1 LDVTRYALTRLLSAL
16 PVLLL
21 VSILSFA
28 VVWIVPGD
36 VAAEMA
42 GPTATAE
49 ELSRLRERL
58 GLTRPWHEQLTGWYA
73 ALLQG
78 DLGESILLRQGVAS
92 AILERLPV
100 TLSLTALALLIA
112 FIAGTALGV
121 LAAIRAGRAA
131 DRAAMGAALVGF
143 SVPDFWLGL
152 VLVYLF
158 AVTLGWLPT
167 GGYVPFVESPI
178 GWARSMAL
186 PAATLAL
193 SQMGLFARMA
203 RAAMLE
209 VLRQDYIRTA
219 RAKGLPGWIVVGKH
233 ALRNALIPVVT
244 AAGIALGVLLGGAV
258 VIESVFSLPG
268 VGRLIVGAI
277 QRRDY
282 PVIQGGLLLTAT
294 IFVLVNL
301 AVDLLY
307 AALDPRI
314 RHGRR

>member
-1 LDVTRYALTRLLSAL
+1 MLKYAARRILAAL

-21 VSILSFA
+21 VSLMSFA
-28 VVWIVPGD
+28 IVWIVPGD

-58 GLTRPWHEQLTGWYA
+58 GLNKPWHEQLVGWYW
-73 ALLQG
+73 ALAQG
-78 DLGESILLRQGVAS
+78 DLGESILLRQGVGA
-92 AILERLPV
+92 AIVERLPV
-100 TLSLTALALLIA
+100 TLSLTFLALGIA
-112 FIAGTALGV
+112 LTAGTALGV
-121 LAAIRAGRAA
+121 LAAVQAGRGA
-131 DRAAMGAALVGF
+131 DRAAMGAALIGF
-143 SVPDFWLGL
+143 SVPEFWLGL
-152 VLVYLF
+152 VFVYVF
-158 AVTLGWLPT
+158 AVQLAWLPT
-167 GGYVPFVESPI
+167 GGFVPFTQDPL
-178 GWARSMAL
+178 GWARGMIL
-186 PAATLAL
+186 PATTLAL
-193 SQMGLFARMA
+193 AQIGLFARMT

-209 VLRQDYIRTA
+209 VLRQDYVRTA
-219 RAKGLPGWIVVGKH
+219 RAKGMPGWIVIGKH

-244 AAGIALGVLLGGAV
+244 VAGIACGVLLGGTV

-294 IFVLVNL
+294 IFVVVNL

-307 AALDPRI
+307 AWLDPRI
-314 RHGRR
+314 RHGR

>member
-1 LDVTRYALTRLLSAL
+1 MLRYAAGRLLSAL
-16 PVLLL
+16 PVLLI
-21 VSILSFA
+21 VSALSFGI
-28 VVWIVPGD
+28 VWIVPGD

-49 ELSRLRERL
+49 ELGRLRERL
-58 GLTRPWHEQLTGWYA
+58 GLTRPWHEQLLGWYG
-73 ALLQG
+73 ALLRG
-78 DLGESILLRQGVAS
+78 DLGESILLRQGVAA
-92 AILERLPV
+92 AIIERLPV
-100 TLSLTALALLIA
+100 TLSLTFLALGIA
-112 FIAGTALGV
+112 LVAGTALGV
-121 LAAIRAGRAA
+121 LAAVRAGRAA
-131 DRAAMGAALVGF
+131 DRAAMSVALVGF

-158 AVTLGWLPT
+158 AVVLGWLPS
-167 GGYVPFVESPI
+167 GGYVPFAEDPL
-178 GWARSMAL
+178 GWARSMVL

-193 SQMGLFARMA
+193 SQIGLFARMT

-209 VLRQDYIRTA
+209 VLRQDYVRTA
-219 RAKGLPGWIVVGKH
+219 RAKGMPRWVVIGRH

-244 AAGIALGVLLGGAV
+244 VAGIACGVLLGGAV

-294 IFVLVNL
+294 IFVMVNL

-314 RHGRR
+314 RHGHR

>member
-1 LDVTRYALTRLLSAL
+1 MTRYALTRLLSAL

-21 VSILSFA
+21 VSLLSFA
-28 VVWIVPGD
+28 IVWIVPGD

-49 ELSRLRERL
+49 ELARLRERL
-58 GLTRPWHEQLTGWYA
+58 GLTRPWHEQLVGWYG
-73 ALLQG
+73 ALIQG
-78 DLGESILLRQGVAS
+78 DLGESILLRQGVAG

-100 TLSLTALALLIA
+100 TLSLTFLALAIA
-112 FIAGTALGV
+112 FVAGTALGV
-121 LAAIRAGRAA
+121 LAAVRAGRAA

-167 GGYVPFVESPI
+167 GGYVPFTEDPA
-178 GWARSMAL
+178 GWVRSMAL

-193 SQMGLFARMA
+193 SQMGLFARMG

-219 RAKGLPGWIVVGKH
+219 RAKGMPGWIVVGKH

-244 AAGIALGVLLGGAV
+244 VAGVALGVLLGGAV

-294 IFVLVNL
+294 IFVVVNL

>member
-1 LDVTRYALTRLLSAL
+1 
-16 PVLLL
+16 
-21 VSILSFA
+21 
-28 VVWIVPGD
+28 VV
-36 VAAEMA
+36 
-42 GPTATAE
+42 
-49 ELSRLRERL
+49 
-58 GLTRPWHEQLTGWYA
+58 
-73 ALLQG
+73 
-78 DLGESILLRQGVAS
+78 
-92 AILERLPV
+92 
-100 TLSLTALALLIA
+100 
-112 FIAGTALGV
+112 
-121 LAAIRAGRAA
+121 
-131 DRAAMGAALVGF
+131 
-143 SVPDFWLGL
+143 
-152 VLVYLF
+152 
-158 AVTLGWLPT
+158 LGWLPS
-167 GGYVPFVESPI
+167 GGYVPFSEDPL

-186 PAATLAL
+186 PAGTLAL
-193 SQMGLFARMA
+193 AQMGLFARMT

-219 RAKGLPGWIVVGKH
+219 RAKGTPGWIVVGKH

-244 AAGIALGVLLGGAV
+244 VAGIATGVLLGGAV

-307 AALDPRI
+307 AALDPRL

>member
-1 LDVTRYALTRLLSAL
+1 VLRYAAGRVLSAL

-21 VSILSFA
+21 VSLLSFGI
-28 VVWIVPGD
+28 VWIVPGD

-49 ELSRLRERL
+49 ELQRLRERL
-58 GLTRPWHEQLTGWYA
+58 GLTRPFWEQLTGWYG
-73 ALLQG
+73 ALLRG

-92 AILERLPV
+92 AIIERLPV
-100 TLSLTALALLIA
+100 TLSLTFTALAIA
-112 FIAGTALGV
+112 FVTGTALGV
-121 LAAIRAGRAA
+121 LAAVRSGKGA

-152 VLVYLF
+152 VFVYLF
-158 AVTLGWLPT
+158 AVVLGWLPS
-167 GGYVPFVESPI
+167 GGYVPFAEDPL
-178 GWARSMAL
+178 GWARSMVL
-186 PAATLAL
+186 PAGTLAL
-193 SQMGLFARMA
+193 AQMGLFARMA

-219 RAKGLPGWIVVGKH
+219 RAKGMPGWIVVGKH

-244 AAGIALGVLLGGAV
+244 VAGIATGVLLGGAV

>member
-1 LDVTRYALTRLLSAL
+1 MLKYAGGRLLAAL
-16 PVLLL
+16 PVLLI
-21 VSILSFA
+21 VSLLSFGI
-28 VVWIVPGD
+28 VWIVPGD

-49 ELSRLRERL
+49 ELARLRERL
-58 GLTRPWHEQLTGWYA
+58 GLTRPWHEQLLGWYG

-78 DLGESILLRQGVAS
+78 DLGESILLRQGVTS

-100 TLSLTALALLIA
+100 TLSLTFTALAIA
-112 FIAGTALGV
+112 FVIGTALGV
-121 LAAIRAGRAA
+121 LAAIRAGKAA
-131 DRAAMGAALVGF
+131 DRAAMGTALIGF
-143 SVPDFWLGL
+143 SLPDFWLGL
-152 VLVYLF
+152 VFVYVF
-158 AVTLGWLPT
+158 AVLLGWLPT
-167 GGYVPFVESPI
+167 GGYVPFTQDPL
-178 GWARSMAL
+178 GWARSMLL
-186 PAATLAL
+186 PAVTLAL
-193 SQMGLFARMA
+193 SQMGLFARMT

-209 VLRQDYIRTA
+209 VLRQDYVRTA
-219 RAKGLPGWIVVGKH
+219 RAKGMPGWVVVGKH

-244 AAGIALGVLLGGAV
+244 VAGIAAGVLLGGAV

-301 AVDLLY
+301 IVDLLY

>member
-1 LDVTRYALTRLLSAL
+1 VWRYAARRLLAAL

-21 VSILSFA
+21 VSVLSFGI
-28 VVWIVPGD
+28 VWIVPGD
-36 VAAEMA
+36 VASEMA

-49 ELSRLRERL
+49 ELARLRERL
-58 GLTRPWHEQLTGWYA
+58 GLTRPWHEQLLGWYG

-78 DLGESILLRQGVAS
+78 DLGESILLRQGVAA
-92 AILERLPV
+92 AIVERLPV
-100 TLSLTALALLIA
+100 TLGLTFVALLIA
-112 FIAGTALGV
+112 MVCGTALGV
-121 LAAIRAGRAA
+121 LAALRAGRTA
-131 DRAAMGAALVGF
+131 DRVAMGTALIGF

-152 VLVYLF
+152 VFVYLF

-167 GGYVPFVESPI
+167 GGYVAFAEDPL
-178 GWARSMAL
+178 GWARSMVL
-186 PAATLAL
+186 PAGTLAL
-193 SQMGLFARMA
+193 AQMGLFARMT
-203 RAAMLE
+203 RASMLE
-209 VLRQDYIRTA
+209 VLRQDYVRTA
-219 RAKGLPGWIVVGKH
+219 RAKGMPGWIVIGKH

-244 AAGIALGVLLGGAV
+244 VAGIACGVLLGGAV

-301 AVDLLY
+301 LVDLLY

-314 RHGRR
+314 RHGGR

>member
-1 LDVTRYALTRLLSAL
+1 MLQYAAGRLLTAL
-16 PVLLL
+16 PVLFI
-21 VSILSFA
+21 VSLLSFGI
-28 VVWIVPGD
+28 VWIVPGD

-49 ELSRLRERL
+49 EVARLRERL
-58 GLTRPWHEQLTGWYA
+58 GLTKPWHEQLLGWYG

-78 DLGESILLRQGVAS
+78 DLGESILLRQGVGA
-92 AILERLPV
+92 AIVERLPV
-100 TLSLTALALLIA
+100 TLSLTFTALGIALVC
-112 FIAGTALGV
+112 GTALGV
-121 LAAIRAGRAA
+121 LAAVRAGKLA
-131 DRAAMGAALVGF
+131 DRTAMGTALIGF
-143 SVPDFWLGL
+143 SLPDFWLGL
-152 VLVYLF
+152 VFVYLF
-158 AVTLGWLPT
+158 AVVLGWLPT
-167 GGYVPFVESPI
+167 GGYVAFTDDPL
-178 GWARSMAL
+178 GWARSML
-186 PAATLAL
+186 MPAATLAL
-193 SQMGLFARMA
+193 AQMGLFARMT

-209 VLRQDYIRTA
+209 VLRQDYVRTA
-219 RAKGLPGWIVVGKH
+219 RAKGMPGWIVVGKH

-244 AAGIALGVLLGGAV
+244 VAGIACGVLLGGAV

>member
-1 LDVTRYALTRLLSAL
+1 VIRYAAGRLLTAL

-21 VSILSFA
+21 VSALSFGI
-28 VVWIVPGD
+28 VWIVPGD

-49 ELSRLRERL
+49 ELARLRERL
-58 GLTRPWHEQLTGWYA
+58 GLTRPWHEQLVGWYG
-73 ALLQG
+73 ALLRG
-78 DLGESILLRQGVAS
+78 DLGESILLRQGVGA
-92 AILERLPV
+92 AIVERLPV
-100 TLSLTALALLIA
+100 TLSLTFLALAIA
-112 FIAGTALGV
+112 FVCGTALGV
-121 LAAIRAGRAA
+121 LAAVKAGRAA

-143 SVPDFWLGL
+143 SLPDFWLGL
-152 VLVYLF
+152 VFVYLF
-158 AVTLGWLPT
+158 AVVLGWLPT
-167 GGYVPFVESPI
+167 GGYVPFGEDPL
-178 GWARSMAL
+178 GWARSMIL
-186 PAATLAL
+186 PAGTLAL
-193 SQMGLFARMA
+193 AQMGLFARMA
-203 RAAMLE
+203 RATMLE

-219 RAKGLPGWIVVGKH
+219 RAKGMPGWIVIGKH

-244 AAGIALGVLLGGAV
+244 VAGIACGVLLGGAV

-301 AVDLLY
+301 LVDLLY

>member
-1 LDVTRYALTRLLSAL
+1 MLKYAAGRLLTAL
-16 PVLLL
+16 PVLLI
-21 VSILSFA
+21 VSLLSFGI
-28 VVWIVPGD
+28 VWIVPGD

-49 ELSRLRERL
+49 ELARLRERL
-58 GLTRPWHEQLTGWYA
+58 GLTKPWHEQLVGWYG

-78 DLGESILLRQGVAS
+78 DLGESILLRQGVGA
-92 AILERLPV
+92 AIVERLPV
-100 TLSLTALALLIA
+100 TLSLTFTALAIA
-112 FIAGTALGV
+112 FVCGTALGV
-121 LAAIRAGRAA
+121 LAAIRAGKAA

-143 SVPDFWLGL
+143 SIPDFWLGL
-152 VLVYLF
+152 VFVYVF
-158 AVTLGWLPT
+158 AVLLGWLPT
-167 GGYVPFVESPI
+167 GGYVPFSQDPA
-178 GWARSMAL
+178 GWARSMLL
-186 PAATLAL
+186 PAGTLAL
-193 SQMGLFARMA
+193 SQMGLFARMT

-209 VLRQDYIRTA
+209 VLRQDYVRTA
-219 RAKGLPGWIVVGKH
+219 RAKGMPGWIVVGKH

-244 AAGIALGVLLGGAV
+244 VAGIAAGVLLGGAV

-301 AVDLLY
+301 LVDLLY
-307 AALDPRI
+307 ATLDPRI

>member
-1 LDVTRYALTRLLSAL
+1 MWRYAARRLLAAL

-21 VSILSFA
+21 VSVLSFGI
-28 VVWIVPGD
+28 VWIVPGD
-36 VAAEMA
+36 VASEMA

-49 ELSRLRERL
+49 ELARLRERL
-58 GLTRPWHEQLTGWYA
+58 GLTRPWHEQLLGWYG

-78 DLGESILLRQGVAS
+78 DLGESILLRQGVAA
-92 AILERLPV
+92 AIVERLPV
-100 TLSLTALALLIA
+100 TLGLTFVALLIA
-112 FIAGTALGV
+112 MVCGTALGV
-121 LAAIRAGRAA
+121 LAALRAGRTA
-131 DRAAMGAALVGF
+131 DRVAMGTALIGF

-152 VLVYLF
+152 VFVYLF

-167 GGYVPFVESPI
+167 GGYVAFAEDPL
-178 GWARSMAL
+178 GWARSMVL
-186 PAATLAL
+186 PAGTLAL
-193 SQMGLFARMA
+193 AQMGLFARMT
-203 RAAMLE
+203 RASMLE
-209 VLRQDYIRTA
+209 VLRQDYVRTA
-219 RAKGLPGWIVVGKH
+219 RAKGMPGWIVIGKH

-244 AAGIALGVLLGGAV
+244 VAGIACGVLLGGAV

-301 AVDLLY
+301 LVDLLY

-314 RHGRR
+314 RHGGR

>member
-1 LDVTRYALTRLLSAL
+1 MVRYAAGRLLAAL
-16 PVLLL
+16 PVLLI
-21 VSILSFA
+21 VSLLSFGI
-28 VVWIVPGD
+28 VWIVPGD
-36 VAAEMA
+36 VAVEMA

-49 ELSRLRERL
+49 ELARLRERL
-58 GLTRPWHEQLTGWYA
+58 GLTRPWYEQLAGWYG

-78 DLGESILLRQGVAS
+78 DLGESILLRQGVGQ
-92 AILERLPV
+92 AIVERLPV
-100 TLSLTALALLIA
+100 TLSLTFTALAIA
-112 FIAGTALGV
+112 FVCGTALGV
-121 LAAIRAGRAA
+121 LAAVRAGQAA

-143 SVPDFWLGL
+143 SLPDFWLGL
-152 VLVYLF
+152 VFVYVF
-158 AVTLGWLPT
+158 AVVLGWLPT
-167 GGYVPFVESPI
+167 GGYVAFTQDPA
-178 GWARSMAL
+178 GWARSMLL

-193 SQMGLFARMA
+193 SQMGLFARMT

-209 VLRQDYIRTA
+209 VLRQDYVRTA
-219 RAKGLPGWIVVGKH
+219 RAKGMPGWIVIGKH

-244 AAGIALGVLLGGAV
+244 VAGIAAGVLLGGAV

-294 IFVLVNL
+294 IFVVVNL
-301 AVDLLY
+301 VVDLLY